1 MQTALDDFDRDFE
14 NEKNPCLSSQQ
25 VRRKLRTLDLVDDTQ
40 NKDGGCYYYCLC
52 KDISKSEQFSSNLT
66 LNNKIAST
74 KLLQSRFLTIFS

>member
-1 MQTALDDFDRDFE
+1 MALDDFDRDFE
-14 NEKNPCLSSQQ
+14 NEKNPCLLSQQ

-40 NKDGGCYYYCLC
+40 NKDGGVLLLFFM

-74 KLLQSRFLTIFS
+74 KLVQSRFEQFNFS